1 MTARIIFCWLLA
13 IALPLAGPAR
23 AVEADATEPEVEIYA
38 RIGDVPLTARIL
50 RPAEQTDAP
59 RAAIVLFHGGG
70 WNEGDASWMDG
81 VAQRMTAAGLVAI
94 SVDYRLSDQKT
105 VTPFDA
111 VVDARAAMR
120 WVRSNATRL
129 GIDPKRVAAGGTSAG
144 AHLAVAT
151 AIFDDPWGNAVSAR
165 PDALVLR
172 SAAVSIAESTWF
184 RKLTGGTAQAAS
196 LSPDLHIRPGLPP
209 AIVLQ
214 GAEDNVTP
222 VAGAQRFCDRMR
234 QSGNRCDLQLY
245 PGVGHLFTRNLQ
257 QQEIPDY
264 DAIDPDIAADA
275 NARTV
280 AFLRDIGFAQ
290 P

>member
-1 MTARIIFCWLLA
+1 MIAKIIFCWVLA
-13 IALPLAGPAR
+13 VALTLAGQAR
-23 AVEADATEPEVEIYA
+23 AAEAVAAEPVVEIYA
-38 RIGDVPLTARIL
+38 RINDVPLTARIL
-50 RPAEQTDAP
+50 RPSEQSSAP

-70 WNEGDASWMDG
+70 WNDGDASWMDG
-81 VAQRMTAAGLVAI
+81 VAQRMAAVGLVAI
-94 SVDYRLSDQKT
+94 SFDYRLSDQKT

-111 VVDARAAMR
+111 VVDARTAMR

-129 GIDPKRVAAGGTSAG
+129 GIDPQRIAAGGTSAG

-151 AIFDDPWGNAVSAR
+151 AIFDDPWGDAVSAR

-172 SAAVSIAESTWF
+172 SPAVSIADSTWF

-196 LSPDLHIRPGLPP
+196 LSPDLHVRPGMPP

-214 GAEDNVTP
+214 GAEDSVTP
-222 VAGAQRFCDRMR
+222 AAGTQRFCDRMR

-264 DAIDPDIAADA
+264 DAIDRDIAADA

>member
-1 MTARIIFCWLLA
+1 MIAKIIFGLVLA
-13 IALPLAGPAR
+13 VALPLAGQAR
-23 AVEADATEPEVEIYA
+23 AAEADAKEPEVATYA
-38 RIGDVPLTARIL
+38 HIDGVPLTARIF
-50 RPAEQTDAP
+50 RPTEQPNAA

-70 WNEGDASWMDG
+70 WDKGDASWMDA
-81 VAQRMTAAGLVAI
+81 VAQRMTTAGLVAI

-111 VVDARAAMR
+111 IADARTAMR
-120 WVRSNATRL
+120 WVRRNAARL
-129 GIDPKRVAAGGTSAG
+129 GIDPKRIAAGGTSAG

-151 AIFDDPWGNAVSAR
+151 AIFDDPWGDAVSAR
-165 PDALVLR
+165 PDALVLWSPALATAD
-172 SAAVSIAESTWF
+172 SAWF

-196 LSPDLHIRPGLPP
+196 LSPDLHVRSGMPP

-214 GAEDNVTP
+214 SAEDNVTP
-222 VAGAQRFCDRMR
+222 AAGAQRFCERMR
-234 QSGNRCDLQLY
+234 QSDNRCDLQLY

-264 DAIDPDIAADA
+264 DAIDQDIAADA